1 VLIDQELQAAVGIAR
16 TYFEILW
23 LVSEAPERSLRVSEI
38 ADRTDSTPSWITHAN
53 GRLERDGLV
62 TRMHRADDHRGWY
75 EVLTPAGQS
84 SLGNASG
91 PYAASI
97 RDRLRE
103 PLGITDTQEL
113 RALGERILEHLGAE
127 GDAVSKPDK
136 EH

>member
-1 VLIDQELQAAVGIAR
+1 M
-16 TYFEILW
+16 
-23 LVSEAPERSLRVSEI
+23 SEI
-38 ADRTDSTPSWITHAN
+38 TDRTASTPSRITHAI
-53 GRLERDGLV
+53 GRLESDGLV
-62 TRMHRADDHRGWY
+62 TRMHCADDHRGWFA
-75 EVLTPAGQS
+75 VLTPAVQS

-97 RDRLRE
+97 RHHLLE
-103 PLGITDTQEL
+103 PLGIAGTQEL